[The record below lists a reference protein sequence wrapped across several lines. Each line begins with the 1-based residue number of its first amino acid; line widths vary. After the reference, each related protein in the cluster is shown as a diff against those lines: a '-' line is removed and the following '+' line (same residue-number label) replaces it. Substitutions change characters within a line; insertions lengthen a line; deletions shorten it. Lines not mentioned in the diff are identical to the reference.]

1 VEPALAEEN
10 DKQEERTLE
19 PSERRLEKARE
30 EGQLPQSRDL
40 TTFVMIA
47 VLPIAVLA
55 FGPLFMDQTVSLVK
69 EGLTFGNPDQLFDHM
84 GKWGLGSFLWFCL
97 SILILMLP
105 LWLVSIFSPLSLV
118 SFKPYFVFKFNA
130 DRLDPIAG
138 IGRIFSV
145 NTLVELLKNILKAS
159 LLLGIG
165 LTYLVGLWG
174 SFSLIVN
181 QDINAAFFE
190 SYKLIS
196 YGFLILLVPMILIAV
211 ADVFFQWFNFQKRM
225 RMTQEEMKQEI
236 KESEGSPEL
245 RAKIK
250 QKQRQLSTS
259 RMMAAI
265 EKADVVLA
273 NPEHYSVAIRYD
285 QEKMAAPVVVAK
297 GMDAIALRIQDSA
310 REHAVPIARIP
321 PLARLMYAKLE
332 IGEPVP
338 FQLFEAVAKVLAWAY
353 ELKQENIEKELPDIG
368 PLPELSDSRI
378 QRATG

>member
-1 VEPALAEEN
+1 MAEEN

-47 VLPIAVLA
+47 VIPIALIA
-55 FGPLFMDQTVSLVK
+55 FGSMFLDYTVNLVRD
-69 EGLTFGNPDQLFDHM
+69 GLSFGDPERLLDRISN
-84 GKWGLGSFLWFCL
+84 WGLGSFFWFCVVVLMLMFPLWF
-97 SILILMLP
+97 
-105 LWLVSIFSPLSLV
+105 VSLFSPLALV
-118 SFKPYFVFKFNA
+118 SFRPYFVFKFNT

-138 IGRIFSV
+138 LGRIFSV
-145 NTLVELLKNILKAS
+145 NTLAELLKNILKAS

-165 LTYLVGLWG
+165 LTYLFGLWG

-181 QDINAAFFE
+181 QDINAAFAE
-190 SYKLIS
+190 SFRLIS
-196 YGFLILLVPMILIAV
+196 YGFLILLIPMILIAV
-211 ADVFFQWFNFQKRM
+211 GDVFFQWFNFQKQM
-225 RMTQEEMKQEI
+225 RMTFEEMKQEI

-297 GMDAIALRIQDSA
+297 GVDAIALRIQDSA

-338 FQLFEAVAKVLAWAY
+338 YQLFEAVAKVLAWAY

-368 PLPELSDSRI
+368 PLPELADSRI
-378 QRATG
+378 QRATA

>member
-1 VEPALAEEN
+1 MAEEN

-40 TTFVMIA
+40 TTFALIA
-47 VLPIAVLA
+47 VLPIVVIA
-55 FGPLFMDQTVSLVK
+55 FGPLFMDQTVNLVK
-69 EGLTFGNPDQLFDHM
+69 EGLTFGAPDQLFDHM
-84 GKWGLGSFLWFCL
+84 SKWGLGSFLWF
-97 SILILMLP
+97 SVVILFLVLP
-105 LWLVSIFSPLSLV
+105 LWVVSVFSPLTLV

-130 DRLDPIAG
+130 SRLDPIAG

-181 QDINAAFFE
+181 QDINTAFAQ
-190 SYKLIS
+190 SYRLMS
-196 YGFLILLVPMILIAV
+196 YGFLILLAPMVLIAV
-211 ADVFFQWFNFQKRM
+211 ADVFFQWFNFQKQM

-259 RMMAAI
+259 RMMSAI

-297 GMDAIALRIQDSA
+297 GMDAVALRIQDSA
-310 REHAVPIARIP
+310 REHSVPIARIP

-368 PLPELSDSRI
+368 PLPELAESRI
-378 QRATG
+378 QRATA

>member
-40 TTFVMIA
+40 TTFAMIA

-55 FGPLFMDQTVSLVK
+55 FGPLFIDQTVSLVR
-69 EGLTFGNPDQLFDHM
+69 EGLTFGNPDQLFDLI

-97 SILILMLP
+97 GILILMLP
-105 LWLVSIFSPLSLV
+105 LWIVSIFSPLSLV

-130 DRLDPIAG
+130 SRLDPVAG

-181 QDINAAFFE
+181 QDVNAAFAE

-196 YGFLILLVPMILIAV
+196 YGFLILLAPMVLIAV

-353 ELKQENIEKELPDIG
+353 ELKQENIEKDLPDIG

-378 QRATG
+378 QRATM

>member
-1 VEPALAEEN
+1 MAEEN

-84 GKWGLGSFLWFCL
+84 GKWGLGSFLRFCL

-353 ELKQENIEKELPDIG
+353 ELKQENIEKDLPDIG

-378 QRATG
+378 QRATM

>member
-1 VEPALAEEN
+1 MAEEN
-10 DKQEERTLE
+10 DQQEERTLE

-47 VLPIAVLA
+47 VIPIALIA
-55 FGPLFMDQTVSLVK
+55 FGSMFLDYTVNLVRD
-69 EGLTFGNPDQLFDHM
+69 GLSFGDPDRLLDRISN
-84 GKWGLGSFLWFCL
+84 WSLGSFFWFSVVVLMLIFPLWF
-97 SILILMLP
+97 
-105 LWLVSIFSPLSLV
+105 VSLFSPLALV
-118 SFKPYFVFKFNA
+118 SFQPYFVFKFDPN
-130 DRLDPIAG
+130 RLDPVAG
-138 IGRIFSV
+138 LGRIFSI
-145 NTLVELLKNILKAS
+145 NTLAELLKNILKAS

-165 LTYLVGLWG
+165 LTYLFGLWG

-181 QDINAAFFE
+181 QDINAAFAE
-190 SYKLIS
+190 SFRLIS
-196 YGFLILLVPMILIAV
+196 YGFLILLIPMILIAIG
-211 ADVFFQWFNFQKRM
+211 DVFFQWFNFQKQM
-225 RMTQEEMKQEI
+225 RMTFEEMKQEI
-236 KESEGSPEL
+236 KESEGSPEM

-297 GMDAIALRIQDSA
+297 GVDAIALRIQDSA

-338 FQLFEAVAKVLAWAY
+338 YQLFEAVAKVLAWAY
-353 ELKQENIEKELPDIG
+353 ELKQENVEKELPDIG
-368 PLPELSDSRI
+368 PLPELADSRI
-378 QRATG
+378 QRATA

>member
-1 VEPALAEEN
+1 MAEEN
-10 DKQEERTLE
+10 EKQEERTLE

-40 TTFVMIA
+40 TTFAMIA
-47 VLPIAVLA
+47 VLPIAVIS
-55 FGPLFMDQTVSLVK
+55 FGPMFLDQMVLLVK
-69 EGLTFGNPDQLFDHM
+69 QALTFGAPDQLPDQM
-84 GKWGLGSFLWFCL
+84 RRWGFGTFLGFGLIFLML
-97 SILILMLP
+97 VLP
-105 LWLVSIFSPLSLV
+105 LWIVSVLSPLTLV

-130 DRLDPIAG
+130 SRLDPIAG
-138 IGRIFSV
+138 MGRIFSV
-145 NTLVELLKNILKAS
+145 NTLAELLKNILKAS

-181 QDINAAFFE
+181 QDLDTAFAQ
-190 SYKLIS
+190 SYQLIT
-196 YGFLILLVPMILIAV
+196 YGFLVLLIPMVLIAV
-211 ADVFFQWFNFQKRM
+211 ADVFFQWFNFRKQM
-225 RMTQEEMKQEI
+225 RMTFEEMRQEI

-273 NPEHYSVAIRYD
+273 NPEHYAVALRYD

-297 GMDAIALRIQDSA
+297 GVDAIALRILESA
-310 REHAVPIARIP
+310 KDHSVPIARIP

-338 FQLFEAVAKVLAWAY
+338 YQLFEAVAKVLAWAY
-353 ELKQENIEKELPDIG
+353 ELKQDQIEKELPDIG
-368 PLPELSDSRI
+368 PLPELADSRI
-378 QRATG
+378 QRSTA

>member
-1 VEPALAEEN
+1 MAEEN

-47 VLPIAVLA
+47 VIPIALIA
-55 FGPLFMDQTVSLVK
+55 FGSMFLDYTVNLVRD
-69 EGLTFGNPDQLFDHM
+69 GLSFGDPERLLDRISN
-84 GKWGLGSFLWFCL
+84 WGLGSFFWFCVVVLMVMFQLWF
-97 SILILMLP
+97 
-105 LWLVSIFSPLSLV
+105 VSLFSPLALV
-118 SFKPYFVFKFNA
+118 SFRPYFVFKFNT

-138 IGRIFSV
+138 LGRIFSV
-145 NTLVELLKNILKAS
+145 NTLAELLKNILKAS

-165 LTYLVGLWG
+165 LTYLFGLWG

-181 QDINAAFFE
+181 QDINAAFAE
-190 SYKLIS
+190 SFRLIS
-196 YGFLILLVPMILIAV
+196 YGFLILLIPMILIAV
-211 ADVFFQWFNFQKRM
+211 GDVFFQWFNFQKQM
-225 RMTQEEMKQEI
+225 RMTFEEMKQEI

-297 GMDAIALRIQDSA
+297 GVDAIALRIQDSA

-338 FQLFEAVAKVLAWAY
+338 YQLFEAVAKVLAWAY

-368 PLPELSDSRI
+368 PLPELADSRI
-378 QRATG
+378 QRATA

>member
-1 VEPALAEEN
+1 MAEEN
-10 DKQEERTLE
+10 EKQEERTLE

-40 TTFVMIA
+40 TTFAMIA
-47 VLPIAVLA
+47 VLPIAVIS
-55 FGPLFMDQTVSLVK
+55 FGPMFLDQMVLLVK
-69 EGLTFGNPDQLFDHM
+69 QALTFGAPDQLPDQM
-84 GKWGLGSFLWFCL
+84 RRWGFGTFLGFGLIFLML
-97 SILILMLP
+97 VLP
-105 LWLVSIFSPLSLV
+105 LWIVSVLSPLTLV

-130 DRLDPIAG
+130 SRLDPIAG
-138 IGRIFSV
+138 MGRIFSV
-145 NTLVELLKNILKAS
+145 NTLAELLKNILKAS

-181 QDINAAFFE
+181 QDLDTAFAQ
-190 SYKLIS
+190 SYQLIT
-196 YGFLILLVPMILIAV
+196 YGFLALLIPMVLIAV
-211 ADVFFQWFNFQKRM
+211 ADVFFQWFNFRKQM
-225 RMTQEEMKQEI
+225 RMTFEEMRQEI

-273 NPEHYSVAIRYD
+273 NPEHYAVALRYD

-297 GMDAIALRIQDSA
+297 GVDAIALRILESA
-310 REHAVPIARIP
+310 KDHSVPIARIP

-338 FQLFEAVAKVLAWAY
+338 YQLFEAVAKVLAWAY
-353 ELKQENIEKELPDIG
+353 ELKQDQIEKELPDIG
-368 PLPELSDSRI
+368 PLPELADSRI
-378 QRATG
+378 QRATA

>member
-40 TTFVMIA
+40 TTFALIA
-47 VLPIAVLA
+47 VLPIALIA
-55 FGPLFMDQTVSLVK
+55 FGPLFIDQTVNLVK
-69 EGLTFGNPDQLFDHM
+69 DGLTFGAPDQLFDRIA
-84 GKWGLGSFLWFCL
+84 KWGLGSFLWF
-97 SILILMLP
+97 SVVILLLVLP
-105 LWLVSIFSPLSLV
+105 LWFVSVLSPLTLV

-130 DRLDPIAG
+130 ARLDPVAG
-138 IGRIFSV
+138 IGRMFSV

-165 LTYLVGLWG
+165 LTYMVGLWG

-181 QDINAAFFE
+181 QDINTAFSQ
-190 SYKLIS
+190 SYRLIS
-196 YGFLILLVPMILIAV
+196 YGFLILLAPMVLIAV
-211 ADVFFQWFNFQKRM
+211 ADVFFQWFNFQKQM

-310 REHAVPIARIP
+310 REHSVPIARIP

-368 PLPELSDSRI
+368 PLPELADSRI
-378 QRATG
+378 GRATA

>member
-1 VEPALAEEN
+1 MAEEN

-47 VLPIAVLA
+47 VIPIALIA
-55 FGPLFMDQTVSLVK
+55 FGSMFLDYTVNLVRD
-69 EGLTFGNPDQLFDHM
+69 GLSFGDPERLLDRISN
-84 GKWGLGSFLWFCL
+84 WGLGSFFWFCIVVLMLMFPLWF
-97 SILILMLP
+97 
-105 LWLVSIFSPLSLV
+105 VSLFSPLALV
-118 SFKPYFVFKFNA
+118 SFRPYFVFKFNT

-138 IGRIFSV
+138 LGRIFSV
-145 NTLVELLKNILKAS
+145 NTLAELLKNILKAS

-165 LTYLVGLWG
+165 LTYLFGLWG
-174 SFSLIVN
+174 SFSMIVN
-181 QDINAAFFE
+181 QDINVAFAE
-190 SYKLIS
+190 SFKLVS
-196 YGFLILLVPMILIAV
+196 YGFLVLLIPMILIAV
-211 ADVFFQWFNFQKRM
+211 GDSFFQIFNFQKQM
-225 RMTQEEMKQEI
+225 RMTFEEMKQEI

-273 NPEHYSVAIRYD
+273 NPDHYSVAIRYD

-297 GMDAIALRIQDSA
+297 GIDAIALRIQDSA

-338 FQLFEAVAKVLAWAY
+338 YQLFEAVAKVLAWAY

-368 PLPELSDSRI
+368 PLPELADSRI
-378 QRATG
+378 QRATA

>member
-1 VEPALAEEN
+1 LAEEN
-10 DKQEERTLE
+10 DQQEERTLE

-47 VLPIAVLA
+47 VIPIALIA
-55 FGPLFMDQTVSLVK
+55 FGSMFLDYTVNLVRDGLSFGDPDRLLDRVRNWGFGSFFWFSVVVFMLMFPLWFVSL
-69 EGLTFGNPDQLFDHM
+69 
-84 GKWGLGSFLWFCL
+84 
-97 SILILMLP
+97 
-105 LWLVSIFSPLSLV
+105 FSPLALV
-118 SFKPYFVFKFNA
+118 SFQPYFVFKFDAN
-130 DRLDPIAG
+130 RLDPVAG
-138 IGRIFSV
+138 LGRIFSI
-145 NTLVELLKNILKAS
+145 NTLAELLKNILKAS

-165 LTYLVGLWG
+165 LTYLFGLWG

-181 QDINAAFFE
+181 QDINAAFAE
-190 SYKLIS
+190 SFRLVS
-196 YGFLILLVPMILIAV
+196 YGFLILLIPMILIAV
-211 ADVFFQWFNFQKRM
+211 GDVFFQWFNFQKQM
-225 RMTQEEMKQEI
+225 RMTYEEMKQEI
-236 KESEGSPEL
+236 KESEGSPEM

-297 GMDAIALRIQDSA
+297 GVDAIALRIQDSA

-338 FQLFEAVAKVLAWAY
+338 YQLFEAVAKVLAWAY

-368 PLPELSDSRI
+368 PLPELADSRI
-378 QRATG
+378 QRATA

>member
-1 VEPALAEEN
+1 MLM
-10 DKQEERTLE
+10 
-19 PSERRLEKARE
+19 
-30 EGQLPQSRDL
+30 
-40 TTFVMIA
+40 F
-47 VLPIAVLA
+47 
-55 FGPLFMDQTVSLVK
+55 PLWFVSL
-69 EGLTFGNPDQLFDHM
+69 
-84 GKWGLGSFLWFCL
+84 
-97 SILILMLP
+97 
-105 LWLVSIFSPLSLV
+105 FSPLALV
-118 SFKPYFVFKFNA
+118 SFQPYFVFKFDPN
-130 DRLDPIAG
+130 RLDPVAG
-138 IGRIFSV
+138 LGRIFSV
-145 NTLVELLKNILKAS
+145 NTLAELLKNILKAS

-165 LTYLVGLWG
+165 LTYLFGLWG

-181 QDINAAFFE
+181 QDINAAFAE
-190 SYKLIS
+190 SFRLVS
-196 YGFLILLVPMILIAV
+196 YGFLILLIPMILIAV
-211 ADVFFQWFNFQKRM
+211 GDVFFQWFNFQKQM
-225 RMTQEEMKQEI
+225 RMTFEEMKQEI
-236 KESEGSPEL
+236 KESEGSPEM

-297 GMDAIALRIQDSA
+297 GVDAIALRIQDSA

-338 FQLFEAVAKVLAWAY
+338 YQLFEAVAKVLAWAY

-368 PLPELSDSRI
+368 PLPELADSRI
-378 QRATG
+378 QRATA

>member
-1 VEPALAEEN
+1 MAEEN

-40 TTFVMIA
+40 TTFALIA
-47 VLPIAVLA
+47 VLPIVVIA
-55 FGPLFMDQTVSLVK
+55 FGPLFMDQTVNLVK
-69 EGLTFGNPDQLFDHM
+69 DGLTFGAPDQLFDHM
-84 GKWGLGSFLWFCL
+84 SKWGLGSFLWF
-97 SILILMLP
+97 SVVILFLVLP
-105 LWLVSIFSPLSLV
+105 LWVVSVFSPLTLV

-130 DRLDPIAG
+130 SRLDPIAG

-181 QDINAAFFE
+181 QDINTAFAQ
-190 SYKLIS
+190 SYKLMS
-196 YGFLILLVPMILIAV
+196 YGFLILLAPMVLIAV
-211 ADVFFQWFNFQKRM
+211 ADVFFQWFNFQKQM

-259 RMMAAI
+259 RMMSAI

-297 GMDAIALRIQDSA
+297 GMDAVALRIQDSA
-310 REHAVPIARIP
+310 REHSVPIARIP

-368 PLPELSDSRI
+368 PLPELAESRI
-378 QRATG
+378 GRATA

>member
-1 VEPALAEEN
+1 MAEEN

-47 VLPIAVLA
+47 VIPIALIA
-55 FGPLFMDQTVSLVK
+55 FGSMFLDYTVNLVRD
-69 EGLTFGNPDQLFDHM
+69 GLSFGDPERLLDRISN
-84 GKWGLGSFLWFCL
+84 WGLGSFFWFCVVVLMLMFPLWF
-97 SILILMLP
+97 
-105 LWLVSIFSPLSLV
+105 VSLFSPLALV
-118 SFKPYFVFKFNA
+118 SFRPYFVFKFNT

-138 IGRIFSV
+138 LGRIFSV
-145 NTLVELLKNILKAS
+145 NTLAELLKNILKAS

-165 LTYLVGLWG
+165 LTYLFGLWG

-181 QDINAAFFE
+181 QDINAAFAE
-190 SYKLIS
+190 SFRLIS
-196 YGFLILLVPMILIAV
+196 YGFLILLIPMILIAV
-211 ADVFFQWFNFQKRM
+211 GDVFFQWFNFQKQM
-225 RMTQEEMKQEI
+225 RMTFEEMKQEI

-297 GMDAIALRIQDSA
+297 GVDAIALRIQDSA

-338 FQLFEAVAKVLAWAY
+338 YQLFEAVAKVLAWAY
-353 ELKQENIEKELPDIG
+353 ELKQENIEKELPEIG
-368 PLPELSDSRI
+368 PLPELADSRI
-378 QRATG
+378 QRATA

>member
-1 VEPALAEEN
+1 LAEEN

-40 TTFVMIA
+40 TTFAMIA
-47 VLPIAVLA
+47 VLPVAVIA
-55 FGPLFMDQTVSLVK
+55 FGPLFIDQAVSLVK
-69 EGLTFGNPDQLFDHM
+69 EGLTFGAPDQLLDQM
-84 GKWGLGSFLWFCL
+84 GKWGLGSFLWFCVL
-97 SILILMLP
+97 VLILVLP
-105 LWLVSIFSPLSLV
+105 LWIVSIFSPLSLV
-118 SFKPYFVFKFNA
+118 SFKPYFVFKFNVE
-130 DRLDPIAG
+130 RLDPVAG

-145 NTLVELLKNILKAS
+145 NTLVELVKNILKAS

-181 QDINAAFFE
+181 QDINAAFAE
-190 SYKLIS
+190 SYRLIS
-196 YGFLILLVPMILIAV
+196 YGFLILLVPMVLIAV

-368 PLPELSDSRI
+368 PLPELADSRI
-378 QRATG
+378 QRASS